1 MSARLRI
8 LRCRTTDRT
17 PLHVLG
23 AKALGVE
30 LGRRLG
36 REPELVGAP
45 GQPRDARWDEE
56 LPAAARCLG
65 TAGEELRRGLS
76 DGELPVILAGECT
89 VCLGTM
95 PVLARERPGSKV
107 LWLDAHG
114 DLNLPET
121 TASGYLGGMCLAG
134 ACGLWDAGADPVFP
148 SGDVVLGGVRDLE
161 PGEREVLERSGIQN
175 VPSAEPDDVLEALD
189 GAPTFVHLD
198 LDVLDPDVLP
208 AAFPAPGGLSPA
220 ELEELLEGVA
230 DAVEVVGL
238 EVTAFLAPE
247 ELGKRAALAR
257 VVADALAPV
266 LARVA

>member
-17 PLHVLG
+17 PLHILG

-45 GQPRDARWDEE
+45 GEPRAGRWDEE
-56 LPAAARCLG
+56 LPAATRCLG
-65 TAGEELRRGLS
+65 TAGEELRRGLG

-95 PVLARERPGSKV
+95 PVLARERPGTKV

-114 DLNLPET
+114 DLNLPDT
-121 TASGYLGGMCLAG
+121 TESGYLGGMCLAG
-134 ACGLWDAGADPVFP
+134 ACGLWDAGADPIFP
-148 SGDVVLGGVRDLE
+148 AADVVLAGVRDLD
-161 PGEREVLERSGIQN
+161 PGEHEVLERSDIRRAGS
-175 VPSAEPDDVLEALD
+175 VDPEEVLEALD

-208 AAFPAPGGLSPA
+208 AAVPAPGGVSAA
-220 ELEELLEGVA
+220 ELEELLDGVA
-230 DAVEVVGL
+230 DGVEVVGV

-247 ELGKRAALAR
+247 DLGERAALAR
-257 VVADALAPV
+257 LVADALAPL